1 MEQLERPDEAT
12 WDERRLW
19 FEARE
24 AAFARGG
31 AETLSEQA
39 CALMVD
45 LQAAFC
51 AGIWSAVVVLAAAI
65 VDLQA
70 GAGGPSLAGLDKKQR
85 DWLRLRRNAL
95 VHKHPTRPGITMKDQ
110 WAGRERWEK
119 HARRAVEAALAALYP
134 AAGEHKAG
142 SGGEVP

>member
-19 FEARE
+19 FEERE
-24 AAFARGG
+24 AAFAQGG

-39 CALMVD
+39 CALMID
-45 LQAAFC
+45 LQATFC
-51 AGIWSAVVVLAAAI
+51 AGIWSAVVILAAAI

-70 GAGGPSLAGLDKKQR
+70 SEGSLAGLDKKER

-110 WAGRERWEK
+110 WAGRDRWEK
-119 HARRAVEAALAALYP
+119 YARRAVEAALAALYP
-134 AAGEHKAG
+134 AAGAT
-142 SGGEVP
+142 GGRVP

>member
-70 GAGGPSLAGLDKKQR
+70 GEGTLTGLGKKER

-110 WAGRERWEK
+110 WAGRDRWEK

-134 AAGEHKAG
+134 AAGEG
-142 SGGEVP
+142 IVGGGAS